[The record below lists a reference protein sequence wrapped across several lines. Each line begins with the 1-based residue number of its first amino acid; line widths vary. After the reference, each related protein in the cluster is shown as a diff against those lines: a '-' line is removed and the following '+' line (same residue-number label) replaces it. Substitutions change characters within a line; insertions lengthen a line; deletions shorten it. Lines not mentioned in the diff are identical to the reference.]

1 MNSST
6 FSVKIVSIP
15 QERLI
20 ANEISV
26 LEMTVQFAK
35 LRKKRSFDKFQIA
48 LWGNLGKEFTKYYKV
63 GDYIIIKG
71 MLSFKKTEIKSRI
84 QKDIKMTVI
93 KLYPFLLPD

>member
-6 FSVKIVSIP
+6 FIVKIVSTP

-26 LEMTVQFAK
+26 VEMTVQFAK
-35 LRKKRSFDKFQIA
+35 LRKKKSSDKFQIA
-48 LWGNLGKEFTKYYKV
+48 LWGNLGKEVKKYYKL

-71 MLSFKKTEIKSRI
+71 MLSFKKTERKNRI

-93 KLYPFLLPD
+93 KLYPFLLAD